1 MNYVCTSFDKPA
13 DVVDRQ
19 QKEVDGVFEPL
30 PSEVKAEKDKLDNAT
45 INLAANV
52 TAAVEEGMDDLT
64 LGLII
69 GGSALGLILIIVIT
83 WCLCRSSESEV

>member
-1 MNYVCTSFDKPA
+1 MFE
-13 DVVDRQ
+13 RQ
-19 QKEVDGVFEPL
+19 QKEIEGVFEPL
-30 PSEVKAEKDKLDNAT
+30 PSEVQAEKEKLDNAT

-69 GGSALGLILIIVIT
+69 GGSVLGLILIIVIT
-83 WCLCRSSESEV
+83 WCLCRSSE

>member
-1 MNYVCTSFDKPA
+1 MNFVCTNFEKPPE
-13 DVVDRQ
+13 VFERQ
-19 QKEVDGVFEPL
+19 QKEIEGVFEPL
-30 PSEVKAEKDKLDNAT
+30 PSEVQAEKEKLDNAT

-69 GGSALGLILIIVIT
+69 GGSVLGLILIIVIT
-83 WCLCRSSESEV
+83 WCLCRSSE